1 MFFNFVDELRAAGIP
16 ASFKEHLLLLE
27 ALDKDVIEATPEA
40 FFSAPK
46 SDRGRQFLS
55 KILTH

>member
-1 MFFNFVDELRAAGIP
+1 VVEQ
-16 ASFKEHLLLLE
+16 
-27 ALDKDVIEATPEA
+27 ATPEA

>member
-1 MFFNFVDELRAAGIP
+1 
-16 ASFKEHLLLLE
+16 
-27 ALDKDVIEATPEA
+27 VIEQAEPEA
-40 FFSAPK
+40 FFTAPT

>member
-1 MFFNFVDELRAAGIP
+1 VVEQ
-16 ASFKEHLLLLE
+16 
-27 ALDKDVIEATPEA
+27 ATPEA
-40 FFSAPK
+40 FFTAPQ